1 MRRIGRGLPVF
12 LAIVALL
19 GAWQLA
25 GMLIGFPAYILPL
38 PVDIAMQGINAW
50 PLLGAAALT
59 TFVETVVGFLIG
71 SAIGVVLALVLAL
84 APALEVSLLP
94 LVIAVNSVPAV
105 AFVPL
110 ALIWFGLGMASK
122 LAMAAIAVSF
132 PVLLN
137 MLAGL
142 KRPSPEA
149 INLLRSFGSSWF
161 GILWRLRIPTAMPS
175 LVIGLR
181 VGIGR
186 AAIAVIVAEMLGAY
200 TGLGQTIYQAT
211 AQVDYLTVWA
221 AVLIASAGSLLLY
234 GALVTMDRRLVWW
247 R

>member
-1 MRRIGRGLPVF
+1 MV
-12 LAIVALL
+12 
-19 GAWQLA
+19 
-25 GMLIGFPAYILPL
+25 PL
-38 PVDIAMQGINAW
+38 PPQ
-50 PLLGAAALT
+50 PLRRPSPDFSSARRSGRLVA
-59 TFVETVVGFLIG
+59 VV
-71 SAIGVVLALVLAL
+71 LVLA
-84 APALEVSLLP
+84 PPLEVSLLP
-94 LVIAVNSVPAV
+94 LLIAINSVPAV

-122 LAMAAIAVSF
+122 VAMAALAVSF

-142 KRPSPEA
+142 KRPSLEA
-149 INLLRSFGSSWF
+149 INLMRSFGSSWL

-181 VGIGR
+181 VEIGR

-200 TGLGQTIYQAT
+200 SGIGQTIYQAT
-211 AQVDYLTVWA
+211 AQIDYLTVWA
-221 AVLIASAGSLLLY
+221 AVLVASAGSLLLY
-234 GALVTMDRRLVWW
+234 GVLVTVDRKLVWW

>member
-1 MRRIGRGLPVF
+1 LSSIRSGLPVV
-12 LAIVALL
+12 LALL
-19 GAWQLA
+19 ALLAAWQL
-25 GMLIGFPAYILPL
+25 GGVLFGFPAYILPL
-38 PVDIAMQGINAW
+38 PVDIVTQGIKDW
-50 PLLGAAALT
+50 RSLGAAATT
-59 TFVETVVGFLIG
+59 TFIETIVGFLIG
-71 SAIGVVLALVLAL
+71 SAIGAVVAVVLVLA
-84 APALEVSLLP
+84 PPLEVSLLP
-94 LVIAVNSVPAV
+94 LLIAINSVPAV

-122 LAMAAIAVSF
+122 LAMAAMAVSF

-137 MLAGL
+137 MLVGL

-149 INLLRSFGSSWF
+149 INLMRSFGSSWF

-200 TGLGQTIYQAT
+200 SGIGQTIYQAT

-221 AVLIASAGSLLLY
+221 AVLVASAGSLLLY
-234 GALVTMDRRLVWW
+234 GALVTVDRKLVWW

>member
-1 MRRIGRGLPVF
+1 LSSIRSGLPVV
-12 LAIVALL
+12 LALVALL
-19 GAWQLA
+19 AAWQL
-25 GMLIGFPAYILPL
+25 GGVLFGFPAYILPL
-38 PVDIAMQGINAW
+38 PVDIITQGIRDW
-50 PLLGAAALT
+50 SSLGAAAAT
-59 TFVETVVGFLIG
+59 TFVETIAGFLVG
-71 SAIGVVLALVLAL
+71 SAIGAVVAVVLVLA
-84 APALEVSLLP
+84 PPLEVSLLP
-94 LVIAVNSVPAV
+94 LLIAINSVPAV

-122 LAMAAIAVSF
+122 VAMAAMAVSF

-149 INLLRSFGSSWF
+149 INLMRSFGSSWF

-200 TGLGQTIYQAT
+200 SGIGQTIYQAT

-221 AVLIASAGSLLLY
+221 AVLVASAGSLLLY
-234 GALVTMDRRLVWW
+234 GALVTVDRKLVWW